1 MATLANKM
9 AANMATTSSNS
20 NNIAGS
26 ETALQLQ
33 QQMHHQQQQQN
44 TNLMPAAVIHPE
56 YLLNND
62 RGLFK
67 VYCFIKDFIGA
78 SGTSAVAIDNKIEQA
93 MDLVKSHL
101 MIAVRE
107 EVEVLKERI
116 SELMDKINK
125 LELENN
131 ILKSN
136 IPQETLQQLQMQLQI
151 AAPPATPAIQ
161 AAPAVQS
168 AVASAAAG
176 QAVQA
181 GQQQAAGGVTVA
193 VTGVA
198 TSPASAVV
206 PTIIPNGSA
215 ENGGSAVEQSAA
227 AAEQQQVTSAAAAAA
242 VTTTNGPMS

>member
-1 MATLANKM
+1 MATLAHKM
-9 AANMATTSSNS
+9 AANMATSSS
-20 NNIAGS
+20 SGS
-26 ETALQLQ
+26 TQE
-33 QQMHHQQQQQN
+33 MQQQQQKN
-44 TNLMPAAVIHPE
+44 IHLMPAAMIQPD

-151 AAPPATPAIQ
+151 AGTQQPAAVGAPPATPAIQ
-161 AAPAVQS
+161 APPAV
-168 AVASAAAG
+168 VAGAG
-176 QAVQA
+176 QAAVV
-181 GQQQAAGGVTVA
+181 AAVGA
-193 VTGVA
+193 AA
-198 TSPASAVV
+198 TSPATAAA
-206 PTIIPNGSA
+206 PTTIPNGSA
-215 ENGGSAVEQSAA
+215 ENGGSVIVDAVAAVEQ
-227 AAEQQQVTSAAAAAA
+227 QAAAAAA
-242 VTTTNGPMS
+242 AAASVQTATPVNTNGPMS

>member
-1 MATLANKM
+1 MATLAHKM
-9 AANMATTSSNS
+9 AGNMATSSS
-20 NNIAGS
+20 AGS
-26 ETALQLQ
+26 TQEV
-33 QQMHHQQQQQN
+33 QQQQQKSIH
-44 TNLMPAAVIHPE
+44 LMPAAVIQPD

-151 AAPPATPAIQ
+151 AGTQQPAAVGAPPATPAIQ
-161 AAPAVQS
+161 APPAV
-168 AVASAAAG
+168 VAGAG
-176 QAVQA
+176 QAAVV
-181 GQQQAAGGVTVA
+181 AAVGAA
-193 VTGVA
+193 V
-198 TSPASAVV
+198 TSPATAAA
-206 PTIIPNGSA
+206 PTTIPNGSA
-215 ENGGSAVEQSAA
+215 ENGGSVIVDAVAAVEQ
-227 AAEQQQVTSAAAAAA
+227 QAAAAAA
-242 VTTTNGPMS
+242 ASVQTATPVNTNGPMS

>member
-1 MATLANKM
+1 MKTE
-9 AANMATTSSNS
+9 TGS
-20 NNIAGS
+20 NNNNNTGRKMDFDMYPS
-26 ETALQLQ
+26 LSGKQ
-33 QQMHHQQQQQN
+33 QDPVREVVMKYIDYF
-44 TNLMPAAVIHPE
+44 LP
-56 YLLNND
+56 D
-62 RGLFK
+62 
-67 VYCFIKDFIGA
+67 A

-181 GQQQAAGGVTVA
+181 GQQQAAGAVA
-193 VTGVA
+193 VAVAVAGVA

-215 ENGGSAVEQSAA
+215 ENGGSAVELSAA
-227 AAEQQQVTSAAAAAA
+227 AAEQQQVASAAAGAA
-242 VTTTNGPMS
+242 TTTNGPMS

>member
-1 MATLANKM
+1 MKTE
-9 AANMATTSSNS
+9 TGS
-20 NNIAGS
+20 NNNNTTVVNMDFDMYPSISGK
-26 ETALQLQ
+26 Q
-33 QQMHHQQQQQN
+33 QDPVREVVMKYIDYF
-44 TNLMPAAVIHPE
+44 LP
-56 YLLNND
+56 D
-62 RGLFK
+62 
-67 VYCFIKDFIGA
+67 A

-125 LELENN
+125 LELENS

-136 IPQETLQQLQMQLQI
+136 IPQETLQQLQLQLQL

-168 AVASAAAG
+168 VVAPAAAG
-176 QAVQA
+176 QAVQ
-181 GQQQAAGGVTVA
+181 QQAAGAVA

-206 PTIIPNGSA
+206 PTSIPNGSA
-215 ENGGSAVEQSAA
+215 ENGSSAVESAA
-227 AAEQQQVTSAAAAAA
+227 VSVEQQVQQVQQVTSAAAAAA
-242 VTTTNGPMS
+242 AASVVTANGPMS